1 MGGMS
6 IRRLPPAARKLLAAR
21 TVISLGQGAMGVDFA
36 LYARTLH
43 WSPGLLGAVVAGGIL
58 LGGVLTGAAGP
69 LSDRFGRKP
78 FLLAYLAAVA
88 VAAALAVVS
97 AQTAVVAGAAIIAG
111 FGRGAVGV
119 PGLFGAVQQ
128 AWLSD
133 QVAGPGLNRAL
144 ARNIALGFFAT
155 AIGTFLGGLPHLW
168 RHALPGALGYR
179 PLFALVAITTLLS
192 LALLALVP
200 ERIRKPNPQVAPAD
214 ADRDQAAENRL
225 LIRLAGINAL
235 NGIGIGLAGPLLS
248 WWLAARFG
256 AGPGQIG
263 LALGIVLLA
272 AGGATLVAGR
282 LANRYGMVRVV
293 VTMRT
298 AGLALMVAMPFAP
311 TFAWAI
317 GAYAA
322 RTVLNRGT
330 AGQRQ
335 ALVLGAVRGHRRGLA
350 ASVSGVSTQLPRAIG
365 PWVAGLMFGAGWFA
379 APFLLAAAFQGA
391 YLLLYRSVFA
401 EVDRK
406 ITHRPA
412 AQREAHS
419 AG

>member
-1 MGGMS
+1 MSAMS
-6 IRRLPPAARKLLAAR
+6 IPLPAAAHRLLAAR

-36 LYARTLH
+36 LYARALH
-43 WSPGLLGAVVAGGIL
+43 WSPGFLGAVVGAGL
-58 LGGVLTGAAGP
+58 LFGGLLTGAAGP

-78 FLLAYLAAVA
+78 FMLVYLAAV
-88 VAAALAVVS
+88 VTAAALAVLS
-97 AQTAVVAGAAIIAG
+97 AQTAVVVGAAIVAG

-133 QVAGPGLNRAL
+133 HTAGPTLNRVL
-144 ARNIALGFFAT
+144 ARNAALGFFAD
-155 AIGTFLGGLPHLW
+155 AVGTFLGGLPHLW
-168 RHALPGALGYR
+168 RGVLPGALGYR
-179 PLFALVAITTLLS
+179 PLFALVAMATLLS
-192 LALLALVP
+192 LVLLAWVP
-200 ERIRKPNPQVAPAD
+200 ERKRMP
-214 ADRDQAAENRL
+214 RTQAVPPEAAREQATENRL
-225 LIRLAGINAL
+225 LARLAGINAL

-263 LALGIVLLA
+263 PAIGLVLLA
-272 AGGATLVAGR
+272 SGCATLMAGQ
-282 LANRYGMVRVV
+282 LAARYGMVRMVV
-293 VTMRT
+293 AMRS

-311 TFAWAI
+311 TFGWAI

-365 PWVAGLMFGAGWFA
+365 PWLAGLMFGAGWFA
-379 APFLLAAAFQGA
+379 APFLLAAVFQGA
-391 YLLLYRSVFA
+391 YLALYRSVFA

-406 ITHRPA
+406 IARRPA
-412 AQREAHS
+412 
-419 AG
+419 